1 MENIPKID
9 KTSMGAKTK
18 GGSTTS
24 GGKKTKK
31 VNSTTSGGETKKDNS
46 TTSGGEKTKKVN
58 STTSGGDTAK
68 QETGSGPGT
77 AEQETGSSAIFDM
90 VKTLYENVPIGV
102 KLAGG
107 ILAVAAGSVKYVKY
121 KRDQSLITEKYLSI
135 NEVVAL
141 VEQIENGHGITPEQ
155 KVFLLN
161 SLSEFQQDYN
171 SLGNIFSD
179 DTMVNVKLEAQK
191 HLSEFSDNIRQFLKL
206 KETRSLLFQQL
217 ETKSLKLPVM
227 TLKSTQKLMTQLSPK
242 SQNAVEEQYEAARQ
256 KSKKKIVAR
265 LSFRQKERPTRKERR
280 TADSADG
287 STSISGL
294 REEILTLRAEIRK
307 EEELLKSIVRERE
320 EAARLFRTYQKH
332 EGESLTH
339 SQKEE
344 MKRRAEHKK
353 TFRERNDRTNDTI
366 KRVEDL
372 REKHDNL
379 KRQYV
384 FLKKETK
391 GKKTNGFSS
400 KATTETK

>member
-1 MENIPKID
+1 MLN
-9 KTSMGAKTK
+9 TGAIRALLRNKH
-18 GGSTTS
+18 
-24 GGKKTKK
+24 
-31 VNSTTSGGETKKDNS
+31 
-46 TTSGGEKTKKVN
+46 
-58 STTSGGDTAK
+58 
-68 QETGSGPGT
+68 
-77 AEQETGSSAIFDM
+77 
-90 VKTLYENVPIGV
+90 
-102 KLAGG
+102 
-107 ILAVAAGSVKYVKY
+107 
-121 KRDQSLITEKYLSI
+121 LSI

-179 DTMVNVKLEAQK
+179 DILVNVKLEAQK

-227 TLKSTQKLMTQLSPK
+227 TLESTLTLESTQKLMTQLSPK
-242 SQNAVEEQYEAARQ
+242 SQNAVEEQYKAARQ

-294 REEILTLRAEIRK
+294 REEILTLRAEIRQ
-307 EEELLKSIVRERE
+307 EEILLKSIIDQRE

-344 MKRRAEHKK
+344 MKRRTAHKK

-384 FLKKETK
+384 FLKKKQRE
-391 GKKTNGFSS
+391 KKQTDSRQKQPQKRS
-400 KATTETK
+400 KTVYSI